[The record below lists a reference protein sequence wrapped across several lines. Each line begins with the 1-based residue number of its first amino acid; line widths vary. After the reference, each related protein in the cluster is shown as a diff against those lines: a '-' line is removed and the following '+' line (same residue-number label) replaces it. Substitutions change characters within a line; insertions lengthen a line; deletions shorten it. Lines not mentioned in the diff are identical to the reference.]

1 MLDDD
6 RKFIRVSADDIDLAK
21 PLRWTLYDGNRQ
33 VIREKGGV
41 FQTQAEIESALA
53 IGGYRLPEEG
63 SDEVG
68 NSILRPER
76 AGEAAKAAPKAGP
89 RVLTLAF
96 ENSKIRI
103 GDTLVLQSAPEAP
116 RFPVRLIGYLRNRS
130 VIVTPPE
137 INGEVVMVRD
147 GQSFVGRFFSGQ
159 NAFAFSTSVSKQTS
173 VPYPHIHLAY
183 PRELKVQEVRKSP
196 RVDVGLIAA
205 IEFDGRAGQMAGK
218 IVNLSP
224 TGAGF
229 RAKQSCGQQ
238 GERLLLKF
246 KLTING
252 LDTVINVRCEI
263 CSVREL
269 TDEPAMPFLHGVRF
283 IEVEEPT
290 QFALAAYVYGALLGE
305 N

>member
-103 GDTLVLQSAPEAP
+103 GDTLVLQSAP
-116 RFPVRLIGYLRNRS
+116 
-130 VIVTPPE
+130 
-137 INGEVVMVRD
+137 
-147 GQSFVGRFFSGQ
+147 
-159 NAFAFSTSVSKQTS
+159 
-173 VPYPHIHLAY
+173 
-183 PRELKVQEVRKSP
+183 
-196 RVDVGLIAA
+196 
-205 IEFDGRAGQMAGK
+205 
-218 IVNLSP
+218 
-224 TGAGF
+224 
-229 RAKQSCGQQ
+229 
-238 GERLLLKF
+238 
-246 KLTING
+246 
-252 LDTVINVRCEI
+252 
-263 CSVREL
+263 
-269 TDEPAMPFLHGVRF
+269 
-283 IEVEEPT
+283 
-290 QFALAAYVYGALLGE
+290 
-305 N
+305 

>member
-6 RKFIRVSADDIDLAK
+6 RKFIRVTADDIDLAK

-33 VIREKGGV
+33 VIREKGRV
-41 FQTQAEIESALA
+41 FETQAEIEAALA
-53 IGGYRLPEEG
+53 IGGYRLPDEAPEELG
-63 SDEVG
+63 VG
-68 NSILRPER
+68 ILRPER
-76 AGEAAKAAPKAGP
+76 GSDAPKAAAKVAP
-89 RVLTLAF
+89 RVLTIAF

-103 GDTLVLQSAPEAP
+103 GDTLVLQSSPEAP
-116 RFPVRLIGYLRNRS
+116 RFPVRLIGYLRSRS

-137 INGEVVMVRD
+137 VNGEVVMVRD

-183 PRELKVQEVRKSP
+183 PRELRVQEVRKSP

-205 IEFDGRAGQMAGK
+205 IEFESKAGQTAGK
-218 IVNLSP
+218 IINISP

-229 RAKQSCGQQ
+229 RAKQSCGAQ
-238 GERLLLKF
+238 GDKLLLKF

-252 LDTVINVRCEI
+252 LDTVINVRSEVCT
-263 CSVREL
+263 VREM
-269 TDEPAMPFLHGVRF
+269 TEEASMPFLHGIRF
-283 IEVEEPT
+283 IDLEDST
-290 QFALAAYVYGALLGE
+290 QFALAAFVYGSLLGE